1 MFRPVLLS
9 LWPVL
14 RRVTLLAGCLILL
27 SAPTFADCQSEGLKL
42 DHAQLRATPP
52 NAPVSAGYLYI
63 TNTTGQ
69 SQTLLSVAAPFAQ
82 RAEIHDMKHDAGV
95 MKMYEIKGGVAVA
108 DGLTVALMPK
118 GRHLMFMGLQRQLKE
133 DDVFPVTLEFAPCGQ
148 ITLPFYVTKLP
159 GPADRHKKTHTEG
172 HTQKG
177 HNQKHSDH
185 NHSH

>member
-1 MFRPVLLS
+1 MFRPILLS
-9 LWPVL
+9 LRPVL
-14 RRVTLLAGCLILL
+14 RPVTLLAVCLTLL

-42 DHAQLRATPP
+42 DHAQLRATLP

-108 DGLTVALMPK
+108 DGFTVALMPK
-118 GRHLMFMGLQRQLKE
+118 GRHLMFMGLERQLKE
-133 DDVFPVTLEFAPCGQ
+133 DGNLYRLIFYYQNGLKHIGQGMLKDVNKQTLKQ
-148 ITLPFYVTKLP
+148 ILWI
-159 GPADRHKKTHTEG
+159 GE
-172 HTQKG
+172 
-177 HNQKHSDH
+177 
-185 NHSH
+185 